1 MNKLIVVERMSS
13 IIHRE
18 LVSIVNKVIQNS
30 QIGFISITDVKLN
43 KDFSLAKI
51 FYTIIDKKPE
61 ILNLVKNIL
70 EEHKTVIRKDLA
82 LKIRKK
88 IRYIPNL
95 VFEYDYELL
104 HGQRIEELL
113 NKLNK

>member
-1 MNKLIVVERMSS
+1 MNNLIVGRMSS

-18 LVSIVNKVIQNS
+18 LVSIVNRVIQNS

-61 ILNLVKNIL
+61 ILNLVKNTL
-70 EEHKTVIRKDLA
+70 EENKKVIRKELA
-82 LKIRKK
+82 IKIRKK
-88 IRYIPNL
+88 ICYIPDL
-95 VFEYDYELL
+95 IFKYDYELL